1 MSWTEKKLL
10 LPFMG
15 ADSRT
20 RGQEE
25 TRENTGSLGREEP
38 QVIFLN
44 RRQFFTFFDK
54 LLQVIRQAA
63 LRKFTSRN
71 GVRKKW

>member
-38 QVIFLN
+38 QVI
-44 RRQFFTFFDK
+44 
-54 LLQVIRQAA
+54 RQAA

>member
-38 QVIFLN
+38 QVPF
-44 RRQFFTFFDK
+44 
-54 LLQVIRQAA
+54 LLQIYFLSFWHTLLKVIRQAA

>member
-15 ADSRT
+15 ADSRGT

-25 TRENTGSLGREEP
+25 ATGNAGSLGREEP
-38 QVIFLN
+38 QVGFL
-44 RRQFFTFFDK
+44 RTFLYGFF
-54 LLQVIRQAA
+54 
-63 LRKFTSRN
+63 
-71 GVRKKW
+71 

>member
-1 MSWTEKKLL
+1 MSWSEKKLL

-15 ADSRT
+15 AESRT

-38 QVIFLN
+38 QVDSFKYFSPFL
-44 RRQFFTFFDK
+44 T
-54 LLQVIRQAA
+54 LH
-63 LRKFTSRN
+63 LRL
-71 GVRKKW
+71 